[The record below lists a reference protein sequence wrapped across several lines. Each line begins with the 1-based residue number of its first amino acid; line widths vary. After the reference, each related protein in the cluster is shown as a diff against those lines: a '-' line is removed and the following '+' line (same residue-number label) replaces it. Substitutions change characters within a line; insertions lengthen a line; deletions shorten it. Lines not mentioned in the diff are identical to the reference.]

1 MGLGRVLL
9 AQDTPQFPSF
19 NAVQQDKFN
28 QLFFDALREKALEN
42 FDEAFVL
49 FKEAYKLDPKNDV
62 VCYELGILYF
72 NRNNWLQAED
82 LLKKA
87 TVIAPQNPYYLEALA
102 EVYNKTGKRIPEAEV
117 WEALALLEPDEF
129 AYQLQAAAAYTEGK
143 DLKKA
148 SAVLKKLEA
157 RMGLNIDIVEARQA
171 IFLKEGKVKKAAKE
185 MERLIA
191 IEPNPEYYR
200 NLGQLY
206 TANEMEK
213 EALEVYKRMYNQ
225 FPTNPIA
232 NLELAEHHRK
242 KGDMT
247 TAFQYIKVAAASEEL
262 GIDPKIQI
270 LVSLFQFTEMDT
282 SLLSDSYELAEITI
296 ATHPRDPKGYAML
309 GDFLLRDKKFTAAR
323 TAFRTATQLPN
334 GDKANI
340 WNQILILDAELQLTD
355 SLKADALQ
363 ANNLFPSQPL
373 PYLMLGYAYV
383 EEKQFAA
390 AVEILESGLVYTL
403 GNRML
408 ELQFKEVLADAY
420 YQLKDYKK
428 SDAYFDEILALEP
441 DNAGILN
448 NYAYFLAVRG
458 EHLNRAL
465 QMTERS
471 NQLQPNNPTFLDT
484 KAWVLFKK
492 GDYPA
497 ALQVMEII
505 STLNGLTNGEVLE
518 HYGDILYKNQ
528 QPEKALEFW
537 KKAQEMGDASDH
549 ITQKIKEQRYVE

>member
-323 TAFRTATQLPN
+323 NAFRTATQLPN